1 MKKKL
6 EDFTILKYA
15 IDQLMVASLNT
26 DNVYTSASKIANS
39 DGIYLIPI
47 KNFNT
52 HRTYIGFAR
61 NRGKLFVLRTT
72 HQLTSALTFRAVCD
86 GTVGEEHSND
96 IKYYVEIDI
105 TDYTSTQLVRFV
117 ENREVE
123 LINKRRHDIRET
135 WRRESLNVI
144 NKTDDKHTSFN
155 TVVGGGK

>member
-39 DGIYLIPI
+39 DGIYLIPV

-72 HQLTSALTFRAVCD
+72 HQLTPALTFRAVCD
-86 GTVGEEHSND
+86 GAVGEEHSND

-123 LINKRRHDIRET
+123 LINTRRRDIKET
-135 WRRESLNVI
+135 WRRESLNAI
-144 NKTDDKHTSFN
+144 ANTGDKNISH
-155 TVVGGGK
+155 

>member
-1 MKKKL
+1 
-6 EDFTILKYA
+6 
-15 IDQLMVASLNT
+15 MVASLNT

-72 HQLTSALTFRAVCD
+72 HQLISALTFRAVCD
-86 GTVGEEHSND
+86 GAVGEEHSND

-123 LINKRRHDIRET
+123 LINARRHNIRET

-144 NKTDDKHTSFN
+144 NKTDDKHMSHSDN
-155 TVVGGGK
+155 IQ

>member
-39 DGIYLIPI
+39 DGIYLIPV

-72 HQLTSALTFRAVCD
+72 HQLTSVLTFRAVCD

-117 ENREVE
+117 ENREIE
-123 LINKRRHDIRET
+123 LINTRRRDIRET

-144 NKTDDKHTSFN
+144 NKTDDKHMAHSDSI
-155 TVVGGGK
+155 K

>member
-26 DNVYTSASKIANS
+26 NNVYTSATKIANS
-39 DGIYLIPI
+39 DGIYLTPI

-72 HQLTSALTFRAVCD
+72 HQLTSVLTFHAVCD

-135 WRRESLNVI
+135 RRRESLNVI
-144 NKTDDKHTSFN
+144 NKTDDKHMSHSDN
-155 TVVGGGK
+155 IQ

>member
-26 DNVYTSASKIANS
+26 DNVYTSVSKIANS

-72 HQLTSALTFRAVCD
+72 HQLTSVLTFHAVCD

-123 LINKRRHDIRET
+123 RINTRRRDIRET
-135 WRRESLNVI
+135 WRRESLNAI
-144 NKTDDKHTSFN
+144 TNTDDKHMSHSDN
-155 TVVGGGK
+155 IQ

>member
-1 MKKKL
+1 MKKKS

-72 HQLTSALTFRAVCD
+72 HQLTSALTFHAVCD

-105 TDYTSTQLVRFV
+105 TDYTSTQLSRFV
-117 ENREVE
+117 DNREVE
-123 LINKRRHDIRET
+123 RINTRRHDIRET

-144 NKTDDKHTSFN
+144 NKTDDKHMSHSDN
-155 TVVGGGK
+155 IQ